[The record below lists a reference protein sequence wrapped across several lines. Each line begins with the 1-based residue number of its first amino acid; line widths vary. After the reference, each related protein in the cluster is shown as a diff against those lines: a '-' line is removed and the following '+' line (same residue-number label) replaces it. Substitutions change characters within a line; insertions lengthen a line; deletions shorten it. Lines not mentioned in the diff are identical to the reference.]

1 MARPVLSLAKDVTR
15 AVRAGHP
22 WVFDRALHP
31 PARPLRPGDLVEVAY
46 RGQSLAVGFADPD
59 SPIAVRLL
67 DRDPRADVGFL
78 WARGRAERAAALR
91 AGDPNLVGTNAF
103 RVIHGE
109 NDRMP
114 GLVLD
119 FYAGTGVM
127 LFDGAGAQS
136 FWSPLVEAVAA
147 GCRDAGIP
155 LRRIWARGSSSAAR
169 GNGGGEALWGDAA
182 PELIQVE
189 EHRARFEVD
198 VRRGQKTGLFLDQR
212 DNRRRVGALSAGA
225 RVLNLFSYTGGFSVH
240 AAMGG
245 ASSVTTVDIS
255 ESVVAA
261 ARRNFALSEI
271 AEKSHRFVAADAF
284 DFLDAAWRAKE
295 HYDLVVCDPPSFAPN
310 ERAKPAA
317 LRAYRRLNARA
328 LEVVSSGGLLVT
340 ASCSSHVTTDDLIDV
355 VAEASSRCKRSVRL
369 RQICGAAT
377 DHPVLPGFPE
387 GRYLTLLV
395 VYVD

>member
-1 MARPVLSLAKDVTR
+1 MARHVLSLAKDVTR

-31 PARPLRPGDLVEVAY
+31 AARPLRPGELVEVAY
-46 RGQSLAVGFADPD
+46 RGQSVALGYADPE
-59 SPIAVRLL
+59 SPIAVRVL
-67 DRDPRADVGFL
+67 DRDLRADVGFL
-78 WARGRAERAAALR
+78 WARGRAERAASLR
-91 AGDPNLVGTNAF
+91 AGDPNLLGTNAF

-109 NDRMP
+109 NDCMP

-127 LFDGAGAQS
+127 LFDGDGARA
-136 FWSPLVEAVAA
+136 FWAPMVEAVAA

-155 LRRIWARGSSSAAR
+155 LRRIWARGSSAAEA
-169 GNGGGEALWGDAA
+169 GGAGEALWGDAA
-182 PELIQVE
+182 PDLIQVE
-189 EHRARFEVD
+189 EHGARFEVD

-225 RVLNLFSYTGGFSVH
+225 DVLNLFSYTGGFSVH

-245 ASSVTTVDIS
+245 ARRVTTVDIA

-261 ARRNFALSEI
+261 ARRNFALSGIE
-271 AEKSHRFVAADAF
+271 ERPHRFVAADAF

-310 ERAKPAA
+310 ERSKPAA

-328 LEVVSSGGLLVT
+328 LEVVSAGGLLVT
-340 ASCSSHVTTDDLIDV
+340 ASCSSHVTTEDLIDV
-355 VAEASSRCKRSVRL
+355 IAEASSRCKRSARI
-369 RQICGAAT
+369 RQVCGAAT

-387 GRYLTLLV
+387 GRYLALLI